1 MDKTV
6 ETKAGKT
13 VKKGG
18 ALSIQQMAIIGV
30 MTAVTCVLSPFS
42 LPIGPVPISLAT
54 LAIYFSVY
62 VIGMKKGLI
71 SCLIYLLL
79 GLVGV
84 PVFSGFGSGPAK
96 LFGPTGGYLI
106 GYFFIVLI
114 AGIFIDRYTDKIY
127 LCLLGMVLGTAVL
140 YLLGTAWLA
149 YQAHM
154 TFHAALAAGVIPFIP
169 GDIAKML
176 IAALA
181 GPQIRKQLVRAGL
194 YN

>member
-1 MDKTV
+1 MDKAV
-6 ETKAGKT
+6 ETKKGKT

-30 MTAVTCVLSPFS
+30 MTAVTCVLSPFA
-42 LPIGPVPISLAT
+42 LPIGPVPVSLAT
-54 LAIYFSVY
+54 LAIYFSIY

-84 PVFSGFGSGPAK
+84 PVCSGFGSGPAK

-140 YLLGTAWLA
+140 YLIGTAWLA

-154 TFHAALAAGVIPFIP
+154 TFYAALAAGVIPFIP